1 MKNNIETM
9 QTITIFFILT
19 ASLNFLWGC
28 SKDQEPAKIDLKEDQ
43 NELPGADGKL
53 PEEVEKKRQ

>member
-1 MKNNIETM
+1 M

-53 PEEVEKKRQ
+53 PAEVEKKRQ

>member
-9 QTITIFFILT
+9 QTIAIFFILT
-19 ASLNFLWGC
+19 ASLNFFWGC

-53 PEEVEKKRQ
+53 PEEVERKRQ

>member
-1 MKNNIETM
+1 M
-9 QTITIFFILT
+9 QTLTILFILS
-19 ASLNFLWGC
+19 ASLTFFWGC